1 MINEGVRALKHV
13 SSLRWQMTSMMLA
26 AWLVPV
32 ALVLFVMGWYI
43 SDSLSVRTAQNLSD
57 QFAVSVRMCAD
68 RLDTAVEASR
78 FATYNPDLTD
88 AWTAYQE
95 GGPFS
100 DLYSDSRAFLN
111 RQYRYDSRYRF
122 TVLWFADDP
131 DRQGLSTITEATGKG
146 FAQITSY
153 WQEDHKAVKEFA
165 ATLDTAV
172 GFIQLRDQLYLVR
185 NLKNTAYETIG
196 TLVISLNTDYYFN
209 DIAAYTWC
217 PNLTVTLNRTLSIP
231 VKGELIV
238 PHQFGLAGDSP
249 DLKWGGGRN
258 AIYEIPSTKGYT
270 LSALA
275 EIDTQSLL
283 NQFWGYKWLL
293 FAMAVFLLPLLL
305 VVFRFFR
312 RRISAPV
319 DAMVIGAKEI
329 EAGKLGHQ
337 LTYKPDSLEFQY
349 LKDSFNHMSGQ
360 LQNQFDRIYQEELA
374 LRDARIKALQSHINP
389 HFLNNTLEI
398 INWEARMN
406 GDVKVSKMIEDLS
419 TVLDAAIDRSKRPE
433 VRLNE
438 EMTYVTAYLHII
450 TERFGKRL
458 TVNVDMPEA
467 LMDCLVPRL
476 ILQPVIE
483 NAVEHGIGPGGS
495 GEITLRGR
503 RAGEYLLL
511 ETENSG
517 GMTEEDE
524 ARIARL
530 LSPDYDMGKESSGN
544 IGISN
549 VNQRLR
555 ILYGPPCGLS
565 ITKGEGDKVIAR
577 ITIALR
583 TEE

>member
-1 MINEGVRALKHV
+1 MKHV
-13 SSLRWQMTSMMLA
+13 SSLRWQMTAMMLV

-32 ALVLFVMGWYI
+32 ALVLVVMGWYI
-43 SDSLSVRTAQNLSD
+43 GDSLSTRTAKTLSD
-57 QFAVSVRMCAD
+57 QFEVSARMCAD

-78 FATYNPDLTD
+78 FATYNPDITD
-88 AWTAYQE
+88 AWTDYQN
-95 GGPFS
+95 GGPLS
-100 DLYSDSRAFLN
+100 DLYADSRTFLN

-146 FAQITSY
+146 FAQITNY
-153 WQEDHKAVKEFA
+153 WQMDHEAVKEFA
-165 ATLDTAV
+165 ASLDTAV
-172 GFIQLRDQLYLVR
+172 GFIQMDDQLYLVR
-185 NLKNTAYETIG
+185 NLKDTSYHTIG
-196 TLVISLNTDYYFN
+196 TLVMSLNSDYYFN
-209 DIAAYTWC
+209 DLAAYSWC
-217 PNLTVTLNRTLSIP
+217 SNLTITLNGSLALPI
-231 VKGELIV
+231 KGELIS
-238 PHQFGLAGDSP
+238 PEDFGLEAGAS
-249 DLKWGGGRN
+249 DLKWGGGRS
-258 AIYEIPSTKGYT
+258 AVFEAPSTKGYT

-275 EIDTQSLL
+275 EVDTQSLL
-283 NQFWGYKWLL
+283 SQFTGYIWLL
-293 FAMAVFLLPLLL
+293 FAMGILLIPLLL
-305 VVFRFFR
+305 IVFRFFR
-312 RRISAPV
+312 RRISGPI
-319 DAMVIGAKEI
+319 DAMMKGAKEI

-337 LTYKPDSLEFQY
+337 LTYKADSLEFKY
-349 LKDSFNHMSGQ
+349 LTESFNHMSGQ

-374 LRDARIKALQSHINP
+374 LRDARIKALQAHINP

-433 VRLNE
+433 VRLSE

-458 TVNVDMPEA
+458 TVLVDIPEA
-467 LMDCLVPRL
+467 LMDYMVPRL

-483 NAVEHGIGPGGS
+483 NAVEHGIGPGGC

-503 RAGEYLLL
+503 RAGEFLLL

-517 GMTEEDE
+517 GMTKEDE
-524 ARIARL
+524 ERIAQL
-530 LSPDYDMGKESSGN
+530 LSPEHDTSKETSSGN
-544 IGISN
+544 VGISN

-577 ITIALR
+577 ITIALDKR
-583 TEE
+583 ESV